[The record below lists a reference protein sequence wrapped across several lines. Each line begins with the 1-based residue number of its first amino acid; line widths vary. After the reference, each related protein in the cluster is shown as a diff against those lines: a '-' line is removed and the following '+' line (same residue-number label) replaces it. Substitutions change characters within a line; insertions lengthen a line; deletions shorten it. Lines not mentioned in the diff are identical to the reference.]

1 MKKLIAVLGT
11 AVLLI
16 SLSSCAVTTNDETN
30 GGTGKSAS
38 VTTKAPETE
47 SSADKTPTFG
57 STITFDDLEIT
68 FATDVTWT
76 AVDNEFSDNA
86 GADVIAVPVT
96 IKNVK
101 DETNSLN
108 IFYYKFFGSKGTELD
123 SVAFYFD
130 DDVYSLGEL
139 RSGASIDTLFHIL
152 YDGDGDYF
160 IEFSNF
166 TDKIEVKLPI
176 AK

>member
-1 MKKLIAVLGT
+1 MKRLIAVLGT
-11 AVLLI
+11 AALLI

-30 GGTGKSAS
+30 GDTGKSTSATTEAS
-38 VTTKAPETE
+38 ETE
-47 SSADKTPTFG
+47 VPTDEAPTFG
-57 STITFDDLEIT
+57 STITFDNLEIT
-68 FATDVTWT
+68 FGTDVTWT
-76 AVDNEFSDNA
+76 TVENEFSDNA
-86 GADVIAVPVT
+86 GADVLAVPVT

-108 IFYYKFFGSKGTELD
+108 MFYYKFFGSKGTELD

-130 DDVYSLGEL
+130 DDVYSSGEM

-152 YDGDGDYF
+152 YDGDGDYY